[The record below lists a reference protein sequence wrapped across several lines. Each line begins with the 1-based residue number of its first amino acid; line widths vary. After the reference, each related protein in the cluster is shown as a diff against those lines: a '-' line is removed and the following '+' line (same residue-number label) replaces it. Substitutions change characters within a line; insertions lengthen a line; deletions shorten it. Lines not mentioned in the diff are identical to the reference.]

1 MVYIRSKSYILYEI
15 QNTQGGEIMGFEK
28 GADYYEKITEEISER
43 NRKEREGTHS
53 FVQIRSARLRQFQDK
68 DNHIGHNIAMIDLN
82 HDKVFD
88 IPYCNDCST
97 VLMKPESG

>member
-1 MVYIRSKSYILYEI
+1 MIYIGSKTTIWYET
-15 QNTQGGEIMGFEK
+15 QNNHGGDIMDLDK
-28 GADYYEKITEEISER
+28 GVDYYEKITEEISER
-43 NRKEREGTHS
+43 NRKEHEGTHS

>member
-1 MVYIRSKSYILYEI
+1 MGSKTHILYEI
-15 QNTQGGEIMGFEK
+15 QNNHGGEIMGFEK
-28 GADYYEKITEEISER
+28 GADYYEKITEEIVER
-43 NRKEREGTHS
+43 HRKENEGTGNITQ
-53 FVQIRSARLRQFQDK
+53 VRSARLRQFQDK

>member
-15 QNTQGGEIMGFEK
+15 QNTQGGEIMGFER

-43 NRKEREGTHS
+43 HRKECEGTGS

-68 DNHIGHNIAMIDLN
+68 YNHIGHNIKMIDCQN
-82 HDKVFD
+82 DKVFD

-97 VLMKPESG
+97 VIMAPDND

>member
-1 MVYIRSKSYILYEI
+1 MK
-15 QNTQGGEIMGFEK
+15 
-28 GADYYEKITEEISER
+28 ADYYEKITEEISER
-43 NRKEREGTHS
+43 HRKEYEGTGT

-68 DNHIGHNIAMIDLN
+68 RNHVGHNIAMIDLN

>member
-1 MVYIRSKSYILYEI
+1 MVYIRSKSYILYET

-28 GADYYEKITEEISER
+28 GADYYEKITNDISER

-68 DNHIGHNIAMIDLN
+68 DNHVGHNIDMVDLDN
-82 HDKVFD
+82 DKVFD

-97 VLMKPESG
+97 VLMKPETG